1 MPARVSVVGY
11 DDIFG
16 ADFCSPPLT
25 TVAGPVD
32 EAGRALVDVLLAGG
46 SRLPVITL
54 PTHLRVG
61 LHRAAAAGRTVTR
74 RPPVLRPTSIG
85 ETVPDPREEPT

>member
-1 MPARVSVVGY
+1 VVGY

-32 EAGRALVDVLLAGG
+32 DAGRMLVDVLLAG
-46 SRLPVITL
+46 RDPAPEITL
-54 PTHLRVG
+54 PTQLRIRG
-61 LHRAAAAGRTVTR
+61 STG
-74 RPPVLRPTSIG
+74 PPPPPAPG
-85 ETVPDPREEPT
+85 E